1 MPKWKLVIEYE
12 GTRYRGWQEQ
22 KNARTVQGELRKA
35 AEGILGSGVEISG
48 SGRTDAGVH
57 ALCQVAHLAGA
68 RPMSAAALRQGIND
82 RLPADIN
89 IRRAEDA
96 PARFHARHHARER
109 FYLYQISRR
118 RTAFGKHYV
127 WWVRDRLDVGL
138 MRAAARRYVG
148 MGDFVAYK
156 EKEEKDAST
165 LVDITGCAHLFGGE
179 AAGVQAVRGISL
191 DLGRGE
197 TLGIVG
203 ESGSG
208 KSTLAR
214 MLVGLER
221 PTSGTMVIDTKPWA
235 ELAASGSRAF
245 GRTIQYVFQ
254 DPVASLNPR
263 KTIGEILDVPLR
275 LLCNYDSA
283 RRRARK
289 RELVDAVQMPADT
302 LERYPHEFSGGQAQ
316 RIAIARA
323 LAAEARILVL
333 DEPVS
338 ALDVSVQAQV
348 LLLLQDLRDALGLS
362 YLFISHDLAVVESIS
377 DRVAVMYL
385 GEVVE
390 TGPAAQLFAAP
401 QHDYTRSLIAS
412 APRLT
417 ASDGPA

>member
-1 MPKWKLVIEYE
+1 MSQNAVEIRDLVKTF
-12 GTRYRGWQEQ
+12 GGGRS
-22 KNARTVQGELRKA
+22 
-35 AEGILGSGVEISG
+35 ILGRRASE
-48 SGRTDAGVH
+48 VH
-57 ALCQVAHLAGA
+57 AV
-68 RPMSAAALRQGIND
+68 
-82 RLPADIN
+82 
-89 IRRAEDA
+89 
-96 PARFHARHHARER
+96 
-109 FYLYQISRR
+109 
-118 RTAFGKHYV
+118 K
-127 WWVRDRLDVGL
+127 
-138 MRAAARRYVG
+138 
-148 MGDFVAYK
+148 
-156 EKEEKDAST
+156 
-165 LVDITGCAHLFGGE
+165 
-179 AAGVQAVRGISL
+179 GVSL
-191 DLGRGE
+191 NLERGE

-221 PTSGTMVIDTKPWA
+221 PSAGTMLIEGTPWS
-235 ELAASGSRAF
+235 ELASAGSRRF

-263 KTIGEILDVPLR
+263 KTIGDILDVPLR
-275 LLCNYDSA
+275 LICGYDGA
-283 RRRARK
+283 RRAQRK
-289 RELVDAVQMPADT
+289 KALVDAVQMPLDT
-302 LERYPHEFSGGQAQ
+302 LDRYPHEFSGGQAQ

-348 LLLLQDLRDALGLS
+348 LLLLQQLRDELGLS
-362 YLFISHDLAVVESIS
+362 YLFISHDLAVVEAIS

-390 TGPAAQLFAAP
+390 TAPAAQLFASP

-417 ASDGPA
+417 PDAA

>member
-1 MPKWKLVIEYE
+1 MTGPVVQIRDLVKTF
-12 GTRYRGWQEQ
+12 GG
-22 KNARTVQGELRKA
+22 
-35 AEGILGSGVEISG
+35 
-48 SGRTDAGVH
+48 GRSLFGRQASEVH
-57 ALCQVAHLAGA
+57 AV
-68 RPMSAAALRQGIND
+68 
-82 RLPADIN
+82 
-89 IRRAEDA
+89 
-96 PARFHARHHARER
+96 
-109 FYLYQISRR
+109 
-118 RTAFGKHYV
+118 K
-127 WWVRDRLDVGL
+127 
-138 MRAAARRYVG
+138 
-148 MGDFVAYK
+148 
-156 EKEEKDAST
+156 
-165 LVDITGCAHLFGGE
+165 
-179 AAGVQAVRGISL
+179 GISL
-191 DLGRGE
+191 DLQRGE

-221 PTSGTMVIDTKPWA
+221 PTSGSMLIDGKPWA
-235 ELAASGSRAF
+235 DLASAGSRAF

-263 KTIGEILDVPLR
+263 KTIGDILDVPLR
-275 LLCNYDSA
+275 LLCNYDRP
-283 RRRARK
+283 RRAARK

-302 LERYPHEFSGGQAQ
+302 LDRYPHEFSGGQAQ

-323 LAAEARILVL
+323 LAAEASILVL

-348 LLLLQDLRDALGLS
+348 LLLLQQLRDDLGLS

-390 TGPAAQLFAAP
+390 LGPAAQLFAAP

-417 ASDGPA
+417 ATDSAV

>member
-1 MPKWKLVIEYE
+1 MSE
-12 GTRYRGWQEQ
+12 T
-22 KNARTVQGELRKA
+22 A
-35 AEGILGSGVEISG
+35 VEIRDLVKTFG
-48 SGRTDAGVH
+48 GR
-57 ALCQVAHLAGA
+57 
-68 RPMSAAALRQGIND
+68 
-82 RLPADIN
+82 
-89 IRRAEDA
+89 
-96 PARFHARHHARER
+96 
-109 FYLYQISRR
+109 SR
-118 RTAFGKHYV
+118 
-127 WWVRDRLDVGL
+127 
-138 MRAAARRYVG
+138 
-148 MGDFVAYK
+148 
-156 EKEEKDAST
+156 
-165 LVDITGCAHLFGGE
+165 LFGGKS
-179 AAGVQAVRGISL
+179 AGVQAVRGISL
-191 DLGRGE
+191 DLQRGE

-221 PTSGTMVIDTKPWA
+221 PTSGTMLIDGKPWA
-235 ELAASGSRAF
+235 ELAAAGPRAF

-263 KTIGEILDVPLR
+263 KTIGQILDVPLR
-275 LLCNYDSA
+275 LLGGHDGA
-283 RRRARK
+283 RRAARK

-390 TGPAAQLFAAP
+390 VGPASQLFAAP

-412 APRLT
+412 APRLE
-417 ASDGPA
+417 GPDRAA